1 MPSISSMM
9 KSEYIPGQNCSL
21 SIDGSEHNSVS
32 SISSPQRRGKWSDE
46 EEAYAQAA
54 IRDFNSGHLNAP
66 LGITLR
72 TYLSDKLQC
81 DPMRITKKF
90 TGDCLIYLLNIS
102 ISCTSS
108 MHLTCTCNCI
118 LLLCLRAGDASIGK
132 KVYLFVLL
140 CTFNQLQSIMWSI
153 FLSLAYFTFY

>member
-1 MPSISSMM
+1 MIVIFTLMCGGLCSHSHLIYVILLLPASIPFISSMM
-9 KSEYIPGQNCSL
+9 KSEYMPGQNCSL

-32 SISSPQRRGKWSDE
+32 SISSSPQRRGKWSE
-46 EEAYAQAA
+46 EEETYAQAA

-90 TGDCLIYLLNIS
+90 TGD
-102 ISCTSS
+102 
-108 MHLTCTCNCI
+108 
-118 LLLCLRAGDASIGK
+118 ASIGK
-132 KVYLFVLL
+132 KV
-140 CTFNQLQSIMWSI
+140 I
-153 FLSLAYFTFY
+153 